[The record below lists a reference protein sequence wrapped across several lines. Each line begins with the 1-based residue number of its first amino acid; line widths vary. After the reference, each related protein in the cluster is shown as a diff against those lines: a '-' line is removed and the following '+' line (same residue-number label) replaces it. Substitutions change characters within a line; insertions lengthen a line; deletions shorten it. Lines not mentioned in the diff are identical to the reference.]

1 MLRANSSGSR
11 SSEAEVRFEPL
22 GWQQTKRPPEG
33 GLWAENFSEFERA
46 EPKFLSDDVRR
57 RRRRDERKRRVWKL
71 HPDRKIFRRDSEP
84 PKSEHV
90 STRFSHSS
98 DLCPG
103 DLIDGQSFPLRLQP
117 RMISVIRPASPG

>member
-33 GLWAENFSEFERA
+33 GLWAENFSELERA
-46 EPKFLSDDVRR
+46 ETKFLSDDVRR
-57 RRRRDERKRRVWKL
+57 RCRRDERKRRVWKL
-71 HPDRKIFRRDSEP
+71 LPDRKIFRRDIEP

-103 DLIDGQSFPLRLQP
+103 DLIDGQSFPLRVQP
-117 RMISVIRPASPG
+117 RMISVFRPASPG